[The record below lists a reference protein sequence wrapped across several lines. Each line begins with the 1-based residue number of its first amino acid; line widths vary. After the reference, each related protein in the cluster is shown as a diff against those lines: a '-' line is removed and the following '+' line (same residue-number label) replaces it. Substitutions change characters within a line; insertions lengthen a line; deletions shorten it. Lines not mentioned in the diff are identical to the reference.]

1 MTAPGSERGNE
12 PASSGPAIEFRGVQH
27 RYGKLLALEDLT
39 LSLPAGTT
47 IGLIGPDGVGKST
60 LLGLIAGSK
69 RLQQGSLRVLGAELG
84 NRRERETL
92 LPRLAFMPQG
102 LGRNLYPTLSVRENV
117 DFFGRLFGLGAAQR
131 EARIAMLLKGTGLA
145 PFADRAAGK
154 LSGGMKQK
162 LGLCGSLVH
171 DPELLILDEPTTGV
185 DPLSRRQFWTLVDSL
200 RAERPSMTVIVATA
214 YMEEAERFEYLV
226 AMDSGRVLVSDHL
239 KAVMTRT
246 GAKSL
251 EEAYVS
257 LLPPERRAGGG
268 SLTIPPLVTSGA
280 EPVIE
285 AENLTKRFGD
295 FVAVNDVSF
304 KIARGEIFGFLGS
317 NGCGKTTTMKMLT
330 GLHDVTSG
338 SAKLLGQQIDPK
350 DMTTRLHIGY
360 MSQAFSLYE
369 EITVHDNLHLHA
381 RLYRMDEQRAR
392 QAVAGALRDF
402 DLEAYADAMPSSLP
416 LGIRQRLQLAAACLH
431 EPEVLLLD
439 EPTSGV
445 DPTARDMFWR
455 HLIKLS
461 REKKVTLFVSTHF
474 MNEAARCDRIS
485 LMHRG
490 TVLAVGPPTELVAQK
505 HAATLEE
512 AFISYLEEAEPET
525 TTVKP
530 PEQKAQTAPAA
541 PIALPAEFKID
552 SLARIWAFAR
562 REATELARD
571 RMRLGYALLG
581 PLMLLL
587 ISAYAVSFDVEHV
600 RFTVLD
606 EDHTRE
612 SREFLDYLAAPRY
625 FRPVAPS
632 QSRAE
637 ADAKLRNGEA
647 QFIVDIP
654 PDFGRD
660 LIAARSPQI
669 GVFIDGSIPFTGTNV
684 RGYLTAIN
692 LQYAAAQAGVL
703 HGDANPIPISIEP
716 RFAYNQE
723 FKSIYAGTPG
733 VIMLALILIPSML
746 TALGVVR
753 EKEIG
758 SILNL
763 YSSPASVGEYLLG
776 KQLPYVAIAM
786 VSYVTLVLAAI
797 FILHV
802 PLKGSFLALSLGA
815 FFYVCAGTALGL
827 LISGMVG
834 SQVAAV
840 FGSAIICLI
849 PGTNFSGMLY
859 PVSTL
864 TGAAYWA
871 GVFFP
876 ASWFQLVSLG
886 AFTKGL
892 GIGSFWAMYAA
903 LAGFTVLY
911 LLAARVLVKKQER

>member
-1 MTAPGSERGNE
+1 MTAAANDR
-12 PASSGPAIEFRGVQH
+12 ASAGPAIELRGVQH
-27 RYGKLLALEDLT
+27 RYGKQLALEDLS

-69 RLQQGSLRVLGAELG
+69 RHQHGSIRVLGADLA
-84 NRRERETL
+84 NRREREAL

-102 LGRNLYPTLSVRENV
+102 LGRNLYPTLSVQENV
-117 DFFGRLFGLGAAQR
+117 DFFGRLFGLGSAQR
-131 EARIAMLLKGTGLA
+131 KTRIARLLKGTALA
-145 PFADRAAGK
+145 PFADRPAGK

-162 LGLCGSLVH
+162 LGLCGALVH
-171 DPELLILDEPTTGV
+171 NPELLILDEPTTGV

-200 RAERPSMTVIVATA
+200 RAERPGMTVIVATA
-214 YMEEAERFEYLV
+214 YMEEAEQFEYLV
-226 AMDSGRVLVSDHL
+226 AMDAGRVLVSDHL
-239 KAVMTRT
+239 KTVMART

-257 LLPPERRAGGG
+257 LLPPERRAGSGN
-268 SLTIPPLVTSGA
+268 LTIPPFANTGG

-285 AENLTKRFGD
+285 AENLTKRFGE
-295 FVAVNDVSF
+295 FVAVDNVSF
-304 KIARGEIFGFLGS
+304 KIGRGEIFGFLGS

-330 GLHDVTSG
+330 GLHEVTSG

-350 DMTTRLHIGY
+350 DMATRLHIGY

-369 EITVHDNLHLHA
+369 EISVRDNLHLHA
-381 RLYRMDEQRAR
+381 RLYRLDGQRAR
-392 QAVAGALRDF
+392 QAVEGALRDF
-402 DLEAYADAMPSSLP
+402 DLETYADAMPSSLP

-490 TVLAVGPPTELVAQK
+490 TVLAVGPPAELVAQRGVN
-505 HAATLEE
+505 TLEE
-512 AFISYLEEAEPET
+512 AFISYLEEAEPE
-525 TTVKP
+525 KP
-530 PEQKAQTAPAA
+530 SAKAPEEKADTSPAT
-541 PIALPAEFKID
+541 PTPLPARFKID
-552 SLARIWAFAR
+552 WLARIWAFAR
-562 REATELARD
+562 RESTELARD

-606 EDHTRE
+606 EDQSHE
-612 SREFLDYLAAPRY
+612 SREFLDRLAAPRY
-625 FRPVAPS
+625 FRLMAPS
-632 QSRAE
+632 ASRAE

-684 RGYLTAIN
+684 RGYINAIN
-692 LQYAAAQAGVL
+692 LQYAAAQAGAV
-703 HGDANPIPISIEP
+703 HGDASPLPISIEP

-733 VIMLALILIPSML
+733 VIMLALILFPAML

-786 VSYVTLVLAAI
+786 VSYVALVLAAI

-802 PLKGSFLALSLGA
+802 PLKGSFLALTVGA
-815 FFYVCAGTALGL
+815 LLYVCAGTALGL

-834 SQVAAV
+834 SQVAAI
-840 FGSAIICLI
+840 FGSAIICLV

-864 TGAAYWA
+864 TGAAYWT
-871 GVFFP
+871 GIFFP

-892 GIGSFWAMYAA
+892 GIGSFWWMYVA
-903 LAGFTVLY
+903 LAGFTVCY
-911 LLAARVLVKKQER
+911 LLAARLLVKKQER